1 MIYTIT
7 ISTIFRYIFDNF
19 QNYFYLFQFAYSENF
34 ILLKTINPKM
44 SLLLPQIKS
53 SDITNNYIYQQSED
67 MSHIMENI
75 STYPFHYQIFFSNIT
90 DTEYDNTNT
99 EFTLFQPQV
108 PSLFHIANQST
119 KNTKIRSR
127 ENRKDYLLK
136 EFKCRC
142 GKYIISL
149 LNSVTPHRKFCLFD
163 YKTFTQNISYEDNAK
178 WLRYTVKELLCE
190 FDKKNNRNSKLVKK
204 AFKKRNAN
212 EKLIQLLN
220 KTYEEVIIDYSN
232 EQLCKDI
239 LMYDIDNA
247 ECYKRL
253 GGNKEGSFIYI
264 VKNTKG
270 NKKKK

>member
-1 MIYTIT
+1 MSFFLPPLKSGDFANNCLSQQGDE
-7 ISTIFRYIFDNF
+7 ISNVIENVSNF
-19 QNYFYLFQFAYSENF
+19 PFQCQ
-34 ILLKTINPKM
+34 IL
-44 SLLLPQIKS
+44 
-53 SDITNNYIYQQSED
+53 
-67 MSHIMENI
+67 
-75 STYPFHYQIFFSNIT
+75 FSNIN
-90 DTEYDNTNT
+90 DLEYENTNT
-99 EFTLFQPQV
+99 EYTLFQQQA
-108 PSLFHIANQST
+108 PSLFQIANQST
-119 KNTKIRSR
+119 SPKKIHNR

-149 LNSVTPHRKFCLFD
+149 LNSVSPRSKFCLFD

-190 FDKKNNRNSKLVKK
+190 FDKKNKRNSKSVKK
-204 AFKKRNAN
+204 ALRKRNKN

-232 EQLCKDI
+232 EQLYKDI
-239 LMYDIDNA
+239 LMYQIEKA
-247 ECYKRL
+247 ECYQRL

>member
-1 MIYTIT
+1 
-7 ISTIFRYIFDNF
+7 
-19 QNYFYLFQFAYSENF
+19 
-34 ILLKTINPKM
+34 M
-44 SLLLPQIKS
+44 SFVLPQMKS
-53 SDITNNYIYQQSED
+53 SDFNNNCISQQSED
-67 MSHIMENI
+67 ISNIIENI
-75 STYPFHYQIFFSNIT
+75 SNFPLHYQIFFSNIN
-90 DTEYDNTNT
+90 DFEYENTNT
-99 EFTLFQPQV
+99 EYTLFQQQA
-108 PSLFHIANQST
+108 PSLFQIANQST
-119 KNTKIRSR
+119 KPQKIHNR

-149 LNSVTPHRKFCLFD
+149 LNSVSPRRKFCLFD

-178 WLRYTVKELLCE
+178 WLRYTVKDLLCE

-232 EQLCKDI
+232 EQLYKDI
-239 LMYDIDNA
+239 LMYEIDNA
-247 ECYKRL
+247 ECYKKL
-253 GGNKEGSFIYI
+253 GGTKEGSFIYI